1 MKNNC
6 RIFISYRGETSG
18 NAEGKE
24 FAEALY
30 NYYQLDPF
38 WEERY
43 GKIYFS
49 PSTDITGHFINDIP
63 EIMETVEY
71 FIMPLTESYFDDFWD
86 EENNCPDKN
95 SVTFLEITAAM
106 KRRATFICVAF
117 PNFKLDLEYMNRLFA
132 DDAGIINGRKQ
143 LHYTGENR
151 KEIFMQ
157 ICEATLKEAS
167 ADNGMAHI
175 LSDNIPN
182 VNLSFKRLTENN
194 QKYPFY
200 QKLFD
205 VKKITLL
212 NYAASSFVSGIEIA
226 SVYEESD
233 SLKRWFMYH
242 LANGDIIADIILTDP
257 LSYAAQDAADFKMY
271 PENINSDVPKDEI
284 ILRNMNKL
292 FLFMREYPQAK
303 LNVYLTNI
311 ALPYGI
317 MMTEHKDHVNDH
329 MKVDVYSPVI
339 QNDGRRPSFYLLKS
353 DTSTSDLYQFFN
365 NNIDQ
370 IRAVYSYRFNGH
382 PKLDWMTKNQ
392 KNIKH
397 KGLMKS
403 NSVAHSLKAI
413 TDCVEAGFPIEV
425 DLLYLPDGAIIVGR
439 ADEYISVSG
448 LKVSKANCMISDINI
463 FNQKAKN
470 KIPSLD
476 RFLNTVNGSVPVLLE
491 IKVGNSNL
499 SEKEQDFIKKTVVR
513 VTKYIKSYSSFFSK
527 HMQYKFNYGIAIHS
541 SNPYALA
548 YVKSLN
554 CMIPCGIIV
563 TDFQSIA
570 DKVGKEFV
578 DLHKSQ
584 SYLDF
589 FTPDFISCDIRY
601 LNTFIPQKL
610 RNKLKVPML
619 GWTVKNLN
627 DRLLSN
633 DYCDNIIIEGDKA

>member
-1 MKNNC
+1 MKKNC

-18 NAEGKE
+18 NTEGKD
-24 FAEALY
+24 FAEALFK
-30 NYYQLDPF
+30 YYRLDPF
-38 WEERY
+38 WKERY
-43 GKIYFS
+43 GKIYYS
-49 PSTDITGHFINDIP
+49 PLTDITGHITEDLP

-86 EENNCPDKN
+86 EENNCPDKK
-95 SVTFLEITAAM
+95 SVTYQEITAAI
-106 KRRATFICVAF
+106 KQHATFICVAF
-117 PNFKLDLEYMNRLFA
+117 PNFKLDLEYMNKLFA
-132 DDAGIINGRKQ
+132 DDADAINGRKQ
-143 LHYTGENR
+143 LHYTGENQ
-151 KEIFMQ
+151 KEVFMQ
-157 ICEATLKEAS
+157 ICEATLIEAS
-167 ADNGMAHI
+167 ADNGMSHI

-182 VNLSFKRLTENN
+182 INLSFKSITENK

-271 PENINSDVPKDEI
+271 PESINSDVPKDEI

-317 MMTEHKDHVNDH
+317 MMTEHKE
-329 MKVDVYSPVI
+329 VI

-353 DTSTSDLYQFFN
+353 DTNTSDLYTFFS

-382 PKLDWMTKNQ
+382 PKLDWMNKNY

-397 KGLMKS
+397 KGMITR

-413 TDCVEAGFPIEV
+413 TDCIEAEFPIEV
-425 DLLYLPDGAIIVGR
+425 DLLCLPDGAIILGR
-439 ADEYISVSG
+439 ADEYISVNG
-448 LKVSKANCMISDINI
+448 QRVSKASCMISDINVY
-463 FNQKAKN
+463 NKKAKN

-476 RFLNTVNGSVPVLLE
+476 KFLNTVNGSVPVLLE
-491 IKVGNSNL
+491 IKVGNGNL
-499 SEKEQDFIKKTVVR
+499 SEKEHEYIKKIVAR
-513 VTKYIKSYSSFFSK
+513 VTDYIKSCSLFFSK
-527 HMQYKFNYGIAIHS
+527 RIQHKYNYGVAIHS
-541 SNPYALA
+541 SNPYALD

-563 TDFQSIA
+563 ADFQQIE
-570 DKVGKEFV
+570 DTVGKEFV

-584 SYLDF
+584 RYLDF

-601 LNTFIPQKL
+601 LNTSIPQKL
-610 RNKLKVPML
+610 RNNLKVPMI
-619 GWTVKNLN
+619 GWTVKNSN
-627 DRLLSN
+627 DRLLAN
-633 DYCDNIIIEGDKA
+633 DYCDNTIVEGG